1 MGTCCETPRKR
12 GDARADTA
20 WAPGGLYRPRSP
32 RASPLWQ
39 CAKRHAN
46 ELREAGRLRRAV
58 EQQALERVLA
68 CGDPH
73 YGFARIYC
81 NACGHD
87 YLLAYSCKTRYFC
100 PSCHHASLRRVG
112 RRQRPR
118 ARPAPPVRVHRPAAL
133 APWPLRLTDR
143 YVAQSRLTGIGR
155 RATMRRFRES
165 GRCGATREGDAGV
178 SPRRE
183 PCEAGRSR
191 VLGGLHSSSAT
202 WMH

>member
-1 MGTCCETPRKR
+1 MGTCCATPRKR

-20 WAPGGLYRPRSP
+20 WTPGRLYRPRSP

-58 EQQALERVLA
+58 EEQALERVLA
-68 CGDPH
+68 CGAPH

-118 ARPAPPVRVHRPAAL
+118 ARPAPPVRVHHPAAL

-155 RATMRRFRES
+155 LREFATKLVSCPSRQEPDSSKTRFR
-165 GRCGATREGDAGV
+165 RTY
-178 SPRRE
+178 
-183 PCEAGRSR
+183 
-191 VLGGLHSSSAT
+191 
-202 WMH
+202 